1 MQLGVFI
8 SLVPMSKIRKNAM
21 FLSLWSPGSTAGLYD
36 MCNLNF
42 RQTLEQTILMCAFL
56 HWILAVCNVYWIL
69 RLCWPYLFSRHWWQ
83 SYGLENAVLL
93 AAFSLDPVPAC
104 CGSAQQCPCCTLE
117 PRATCLTTHVE
128 VRFPRCVHMSHK
140 PHANTHMQHL
150 SKYHENSGR
159 EAVRLQEAENVT
171 WTNLVS
177 LRGENFSFQHTFVA
191 CCFRDTGNTLVWMLF
206 SVCVCLWQQ
215 SAASSTC
222 CLPPWP
228 DETPP
233 EWRRHLLPHQLSQC
247 HTVFPCVWVSTV
259 GCLLPR
265 HKQVTFIAV
274 DHYAWL

>member
-140 PHANTHMQHL
+140 PHANTHRQHL
-150 SKYHENSGR
+150 SKYHENKWERGSQTAGSR
-159 EAVRLQEAENVT
+159 ECDLDKPCFLERRELFLPAYFCSLLLQRHREHTGVNAVLCMRVSVTTVSSQFYLLSTTLTWWDTTWVKTSSSAAPAVTVSHRVSMYVVCHSWTEAVGFYSQ
-171 WTNLVS
+171 VS
-177 LRGENFSFQHTFVA
+177 APS
-191 CCFRDTGNTLVWMLF
+191 
-206 SVCVCLWQQ
+206 
-215 SAASSTC
+215 
-222 CLPPWP
+222 P
-228 DETPP
+228 
-233 EWRRHLLPHQLSQC
+233 
-247 HTVFPCVWVSTV
+247 
-259 GCLLPR
+259 
-265 HKQVTFIAV
+265 
-274 DHYAWL
+274 